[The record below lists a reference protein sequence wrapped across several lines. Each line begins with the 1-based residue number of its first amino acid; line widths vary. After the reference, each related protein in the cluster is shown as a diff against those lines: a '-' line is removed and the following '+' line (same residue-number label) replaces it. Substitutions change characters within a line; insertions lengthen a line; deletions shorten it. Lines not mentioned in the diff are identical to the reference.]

1 MKSLKPLKFCT
12 REEQILRSLII
23 IESISLVY
31 DGIKLDNNDDVLGNI
46 YAICHGVLGHCHPC
60 KRNTHWMKIVEKYE
74 KQFKE
79 DNVVNS
85 ERVIKKCE
93 KVCPK
98 NLIPLYLRG

>member
-1 MKSLKPLKFCT
+1 
-12 REEQILRSLII
+12 
-23 IESISLVY
+23 
-31 DGIKLDNNDDVLGNI
+31 
-46 YAICHGVLGHCHPC
+46 
-60 KRNTHWMKIVEKYE
+60 MKIVEKYE